1 MIRLHNLTLAAAA
14 LAVASQWTAPSLAQD
29 QRNVPKPPPQQQ
41 NKHEVP
47 RPPRPDQ
54 HPQNHPPQNQYPQNQ
69 YPPNQRPQNQQ
80 RPVENSVQ
88 HPPKPTASPQSVSAK
103 PAAVHGEFSTA
114 PAEPTSAPRSVSAKP
129 AAVHG
134 EFNTA
139 PSEPAATPEHPRG
152 RKSCRGLVASLQRRA
167 TDAAA

>member
-14 LAVASQWTAPSLAQD
+14 RVVASQWTAPTHAHD
-29 QRNVPKPPPQQQ
+29 QRNVPKPPPQLQ
-41 NKHEVP
+41 NKLEVP
-47 RPPRPDQ
+47 SRRVPINIRKTTLPKSVPAKSVSTK
-54 HPQNHPPQNQYPQNQ
+54 PAS
-69 YPPNQRPQNQQ
+69 QNQQ
-80 RPVENSVQ
+80 RPVENSVR
-88 HPPKPTASPQSVSAK
+88 HPPGQPLAPIGVTNQQRSRRIQYGARRPTA
-103 PAAVHGEFSTA
+103 
-114 PAEPTSAPRSVSAKP
+114 APRSVSAKP